1 MIRQIENDKFE
12 DKKKAMLL
20 YPFELDL
27 NSHYPTQGKFMVKHN
42 QENKG
47 AGVFVKTPYK
57 RGELV
62 ALFTGHI
69 VPCVMQH
76 TLQIS
81 STAHL
86 HDTYFSGLLL
96 HSCNPN
102 IFVDMQK
109 FEIWA
114 IQDIKAGEALAM
126 DYAST
131 EDVLFKQFQCFCKS
145 PNCRKWITGRK
156 EKINQV
162 GMDYL
167 KSLEVL

>member
-1 MIRQIENDKFE
+1 
-12 DKKKAMLL
+12 MLI
-20 YPFELDL
+20 YPFDLDL
-27 NSHYPTQGKFMVKHN
+27 NSNYPTHSEFVVKHGK
-42 QENKG
+42 ENKG
-47 AGVFVKTPYK
+47 SGVFVKTAYR
-57 RGELV
+57 RGQLV
-62 ALFTGHI
+62 ARFTGHI
-69 VPCVMQH
+69 VPHVIQH
-76 TLQIS
+76 TLQIT
-81 STAHL
+81 STTHL
-86 HDTYFSGLLL
+86 HDIYFSGLLF

-114 IQDIKAGEALAM
+114 IQDIRAGEALAM

-156 EKINQV
+156 EKVNQV

-167 KSLEVL
+167 KSLEVY

>member
-1 MIRQIENDKFE
+1 
-12 DKKKAMLL
+12 MLI

-27 NSHYPTQGKFMVKHN
+27 NSNYPTHSDFVVKHDK
-42 QENKG
+42 EKKG
-47 AGVFVKTPYK
+47 SGVFVKTVYN
-57 RGELV
+57 RGGLV
-62 ALFTGHI
+62 ARFTGHI

-76 TLQIS
+76 TLQIN

-86 HDTYFSGLLL
+86 HDIYFSGLLF

-102 IFVDMQK
+102 IFVDMQN

-114 IQDIKAGEALAM
+114 IQNIKVGDPLAM

-131 EDVLFKQFQCFCKS
+131 EDVLFKQFPCFCQS

-156 EKINQV
+156 EKVNQA

-167 KSLEVL
+167 GTNTK